1 MISGFF
7 VGPLWGYSR
16 LKPTCFKTG
25 GAPILI
31 FALSTGVRPG
41 FSGEDDICVDRL
53 ATTLEF
59 RMGIVP
65 ASVALPPLKQTHAL
79 GSHTCPISGT
89 NRQPHAVTAGRCFR
103 NGPKLGSLSCC
114 LVQRLDAPEPLY
126 GVGSLTEYG
135 FTAGARDN
143 AGTLGLEQ
151 QCGVGTCHQHPN
163 ERGLVLTCLGLP
175 CSVTQSQFPL
185 RVRARK

>member
-1 MISGFF
+1 MLLGATH
-7 VGPLWGYSR
+7 VLYRGPTASR
-16 LKPTCFKTG
+16 MQLQQG
-25 GAPILI
+25 
-31 FALSTGVRPG
+31 
-41 FSGEDDICVDRL
+41 
-53 ATTLEF
+53 
-59 RMGIVP
+59 
-65 ASVALPPLKQTHAL
+65 VALEMGL
-79 GSHTCPISGT
+79 SSG
-89 NRQPHAVTAGRCFR
+89 RYRVV
-103 NGPKLGSLSCC
+103 L
-114 LVQRLDAPEPLY
+114 QRLDAPEPLY